1 MRKGCLALAGCL
13 LLSACGSGE
22 KLPRQA
28 PADLVKIT
36 TLAGIPKL
44 QLKEIRDKEKVAGLI
59 AYVNSLPDRWGI
71 PWYGAPVGRVYFEF
85 ISGGK
90 SIGNFFVGPNF
101 IGRESGKTYS
111 QGAEKSRIQEVGK
124 IVGIDLWAYMTSA
137 VPPPISVA
145 ATVTPTPPPS
155 PPPAPTHHP

>member
-1 MRKGCLALAGCL
+1 MRKGCLVLSGCL

-22 KLPRQA
+22 KLPLQA

-36 TLAGIPKL
+36 TLAGTPGL
-44 QLKEIRDKEKVAGLI
+44 QLKEIRDKEKVAALI
-59 AYVNSLPDRWGI
+59 AYVNSLPDRWSV
-71 PWYGAPVGRVYFEF
+71 PWYGASVGRVYFEF

-90 SIGNFFVGPNF
+90 SIGNFFIGPNF

-124 IVGIDLWAYMTSA
+124 IVGIDLWGYMTLA

-145 ATVTPTPPPS
+145 ATVTPTPPS
-155 PPPAPTHHP
+155 PTHHP